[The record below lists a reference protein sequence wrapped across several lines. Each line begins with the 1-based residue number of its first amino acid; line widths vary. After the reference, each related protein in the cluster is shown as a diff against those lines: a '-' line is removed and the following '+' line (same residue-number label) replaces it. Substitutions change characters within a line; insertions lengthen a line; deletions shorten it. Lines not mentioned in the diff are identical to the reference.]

1 MKLVRSLL
9 AAAFAVVLILYIY
22 SDFRMRSL
30 GVKEG
35 PEMTVES
42 GVLEISV
49 NDDDEVL
56 LQGVRAS
63 DKLDGD
69 LTDDV
74 IVSGVSKLLYDNTAE
89 VTYVV
94 FDSHDNMATGKRRIR
109 YTDYKRPEITLLKP
123 LEFETKDATG
133 LIGHFG
139 ASDVI
144 DGDLSDSVRVSAL
157 VPTADSDRY
166 FISVQVMNSM
176 GDSARLKLPV
186 LIAEDKEAPVISL
199 SSYLVYLDK
208 EAAFDAASYISSVV
222 FKGSALSVDNVKITG
237 EVDVNT
243 PGTYYIYYECTA
255 ENHIGK
261 TALTVSVR

>member
-30 GVKEG
+30 GIKEG

-109 YTDYKRPEITLLKP
+109 FTD
-123 LEFETKDATG
+123 
-133 LIGHFG
+133 
-139 ASDVI
+139 
-144 DGDLSDSVRVSAL
+144 
-157 VPTADSDRY
+157 
-166 FISVQVMNSM
+166 
-176 GDSARLKLPV
+176 
-186 LIAEDKEAPVISL
+186 
-199 SSYLVYLDK
+199 
-208 EAAFDAASYISSVV
+208 
-222 FKGSALSVDNVKITG
+222 
-237 EVDVNT
+237 
-243 PGTYYIYYECTA
+243 
-255 ENHIGK
+255 
-261 TALTVSVR
+261 